1 MKELR
6 KELRKIRRSIDLP
19 TRKKLGRKLLYQCQ
33 KNAVF
38 RNAKHIA
45 IFLPNDGEIETT
57 VTINF
62 LLSQGYIVY
71 LPKLAGEKLKFVKMG
86 KFFRKNRFGIEE
98 PIFSPLL
105 GAHRMDVILMP
116 LVGFDKH
123 KNRLGMGGGFYD
135 KTLSFHN
142 KLKKFRVP
150 KLFGLAFDSQEVD
163 RLTSQPWDVKVDGIV
178 TPSRFI
184 K

>member
-1 MKELR
+1 M
-6 KELRKIRRSIDLP
+6 DQP

-57 VTINF
+57 DTINF

-71 LPKLAGEKLKFVKMG
+71 LPKLAGEKLKFVRMG

-105 GAHRMDVILMP
+105 GPHRMNVILMP

-163 RLTSQPWDVKVDGIV
+163 RLNSQPWDVKVDGIV

>member
-6 KELRKIRRSIDLP
+6 KELRKIRRSIDQP
-19 TRKKLGRKLLYQCQ
+19 TRKNLGRKLLYQCQ

-57 VTINF
+57 DTINF

-135 KTLSFHN
+135 KTLNFHN
-142 KLKKFRVP
+142 KLKEFRVP

-163 RLTSQPWDVKVDGIV
+163 RLTSQPWDVPVDGIV

>member
-1 MKELR
+1 M
-6 KELRKIRRSIDLP
+6 DQP

-57 VTINF
+57 DIINF

-71 LPKLAGEKLKFVKMG
+71 LPKLAGEKLKFVRMG

-163 RLTSQPWDVKVDGIV
+163 RLNSQPWDVKVDGIV

>member
-1 MKELR
+1 M
-6 KELRKIRRSIDLP
+6 
-19 TRKKLGRKLLYQCQ
+19 
-33 KNAVF
+33 
-38 RNAKHIA
+38 
-45 IFLPNDGEIETT
+45 
-57 VTINF
+57 TI
-62 LLSQGYIVY
+62 
-71 LPKLAGEKLKFVKMG
+71 G
-86 KFFRKNRFGIEE
+86 KFFRQNRFGIEE

-105 GAHRMDVILMP
+105 CAHRMDVILMP

-142 KLKKFRVP
+142 KLKEFRVP

-163 RLTSQPWDVKVDGIV
+163 RLTSQPWDVPVDGIV

>member
-1 MKELR
+1 M
-6 KELRKIRRSIDLP
+6 DQP

-57 VTINF
+57 DTINF
-62 LLSQGYIVY
+62 LLSQGYLVY

-98 PIFSPLL
+98 PIFTPLL

-142 KLKKFRVP
+142 KLKEFRVP

>member
-1 MKELR
+1 M
-6 KELRKIRRSIDLP
+6 DQP

-57 VTINF
+57 DIINF

-71 LPKLAGEKLKFVKMG
+71 LPKLVGEKLKFVKMG

-98 PIFSPLL
+98 PIFTPLL

-142 KLKKFRVP
+142 KLKEFRVP

-163 RLTSQPWDVKVDGIV
+163 RLTSQPWDVPVDGIV

>member
-1 MKELR
+1 M
-6 KELRKIRRSIDLP
+6 DQP

-57 VTINF
+57 DTINF

-71 LPKLAGEKLKFVKMG
+71 LPKLAGEKLKFVRMG

-142 KLKKFRVP
+142 KLKEFRVP

-163 RLTSQPWDVKVDGIV
+163 HLTSQPWDVKVDGIV

>member
-1 MKELR
+1 
-6 KELRKIRRSIDLP
+6 
-19 TRKKLGRKLLYQCQ
+19 
-33 KNAVF
+33 
-38 RNAKHIA
+38 
-45 IFLPNDGEIETT
+45 
-57 VTINF
+57 
-62 LLSQGYIVY
+62 
-71 LPKLAGEKLKFVKMG
+71 
-86 KFFRKNRFGIEE
+86 
-98 PIFSPLL
+98 
-105 GAHRMDVILMP
+105 MDVILMP

-142 KLKKFRVP
+142 KLKEFRVP

-163 RLTSQPWDVKVDGIV
+163 QLTSQPWDVPVDGIV

>member
-6 KELRKIRRSIDLP
+6 KELRKIRRSIDQP
-19 TRKKLGRKLLYQCQ
+19 TRKNLGRKLLYQCQ

-57 VTINF
+57 DTINF

>member
-6 KELRKIRRSIDLP
+6 KELRKIRQSIDSP
-19 TRKKLGRKLLYQCQ
+19 SRKKLGRKLLYQCQ

-45 IFLPNDGEIETT
+45 IFLPNDGEIDTT
-57 VTINF
+57 DTINF

-142 KLKKFRVP
+142 KLKEFRVP

-163 RLTSQPWDVKVDGIV
+163 QLTSQPWDVPVDGIV